1 MCVCVS
7 VLSNKFFRQL
17 SFSCRLVTLKRVSN
31 CLTTNLYHNSIT
43 QDWLRSVSTNTNLKN
58 LCHNLYK
65 QDRWRSV
72 SMTTNLRN
80 LYHNF
85 IAQDSW
91 RSVSMTTNLRNMCH
105 YSFTQGWLRSFSMNT
120 SLRNLCH
127 NSYFSKS
134 NILYTEATGKY
145 HKISWNA
152 PWLSDAPF
160 VSKWWIDGLSIQ
172 MAIYFIWPVV
182 I

>member
-1 MCVCVS
+1 MCVS

-80 LYHNF
+80 
-85 IAQDSW
+85 
-91 RSVSMTTNLRNMCH
+91 MCH

-160 VSKWWIDGLSIQ
+160 VSKRWIDGLSIQ